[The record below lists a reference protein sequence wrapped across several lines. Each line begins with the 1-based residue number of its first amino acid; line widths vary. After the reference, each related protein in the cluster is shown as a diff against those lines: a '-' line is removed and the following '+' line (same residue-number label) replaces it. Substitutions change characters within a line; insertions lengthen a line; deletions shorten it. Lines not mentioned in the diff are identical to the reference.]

1 MQKRF
6 SVRPF
11 RPNDMD
17 KILVIERAS
26 FGPDAYDRN
35 LFAEYARLGGTVFL
49 VAASTRGA
57 AGYSLA
63 CMSAKSAGLAN
74 LVSIAVHPKARG
86 KGAASLLLTS
96 TIRRLKL
103 RGAER
108 LTLMVRQSNAPALRF
123 YERHGFTGLRRA
135 PGYYE
140 DGEDGLLM
148 RRKL

>member
-11 RPNDMD
+11 RPADMD
-17 KILVIERAS
+17 KILIIEQAS

-35 LFAEYARLGGTVFL
+35 LFAEYARIAGSLFL
-49 VAASTRGA
+49 LAESARGA

-63 CMSAKSAGLAN
+63 CVSGKSGDLAN

-103 RGAER
+103 RGIKR
-108 LTLMVRQSNAPALRF
+108 LTLTVRQSNATALRF
-123 YERHGFTGLRRA
+123 YERHGFAKLRRA

-148 RRKL
+148 RRRL